1 MKTITITNQKGGV
14 GKTTTAL
21 ALASGL
27 AHKGYRVLGI
37 DLDPQ
42 ENLSYSTGASDNEN
56 NIYALLT
63 GKIEFRP
70 PLKKEMVTLKK
81 EVDPLKKSEIPHLK
95 KGKQGFYMISGS
107 LNLANADR
115 EFNDTGREY
124 ILKEAIAPL
133 ENEFDYCIIDTPPSL
148 SILTVNALT
157 ASSGVI
163 VPMKTDF
170 YSLQGLEQLYKL
182 VQKVK
187 KYSNPNLCIEGLL
200 LTKYKPR
207 AIINR
212 QIKEQLETIAERMG
226 TKVFN
231 STIREAIAIQEA
243 LFLQT
248 DIFTDIPKAK
258 VTEDYKSF
266 VEEFIRD
273 QESREK

>member
-14 GKTTTAL
+14 GKTATAL

-27 AHKGYRVLGI
+27 AHKGYRVLGV

-42 ENLSYSTGASDNEN
+42 ENLSYSTGTSDSED

-81 EVDPLKKSEIPHLK
+81 ELKFPPLK

-124 ILKEAIAPL
+124 ILKEALAPL

-163 VPMKTDF
+163 VPMKTDI

-258 VTEDYKSF
+258 VTEDYRGF

-273 QESREK
+273 QE

>member
-107 LNLANADR
+107 LNLQP
-115 EFNDTGREY
+115 
-124 ILKEAIAPL
+124 PL
-133 ENEFDYCIIDTPPSL
+133 E
-148 SILTVNALT
+148 
-157 ASSGVI
+157 
-163 VPMKTDF
+163 
-170 YSLQGLEQLYKL
+170 
-182 VQKVK
+182 
-187 KYSNPNLCIEGLL
+187 
-200 LTKYKPR
+200 
-207 AIINR
+207 
-212 QIKEQLETIAERMG
+212 
-226 TKVFN
+226 
-231 STIREAIAIQEA
+231 
-243 LFLQT
+243 
-248 DIFTDIPKAK
+248 
-258 VTEDYKSF
+258 
-266 VEEFIRD
+266 
-273 QESREK
+273 

>member
-42 ENLSYSTGASDNEN
+42 ENLSYSTGASDSEN

-124 ILKEAIAPL
+124 ILKEALAPL

-163 VPMKTDF
+163 VPMKTDI

-187 KYSNPNLCIEGLL
+187 KYSNHNLCIEGLL

-226 TKVFN
+226 TRVFN

-248 DIFTDIPKAK
+248 DIFTDFPKAK